1 MLSVGVSG
9 YMEQWVGMVSV
20 DGMDA
25 DGKAIEGGVGQFS
38 DAEFAIK
45 GKLESDSGLTFSVK
59 IEVEGNTH
67 ASQIDESQLTVAGD
81 FGQITLGAEDGASV
95 LTHHGVRDAGIGISC
110 GDLGSWIKNIK
121 GCGPDGFGTA
131 GHGLGDK
138 NQISYFSPRLAGVQ
152 FGATYIPN
160 SGQEAQTSTLYNNDA
175 DAWSI
180 GGNYVGDFGGANIA
194 VSAGHYQG
202 SQTMDAVKLMSG
214 VEGGALKPLTAGEL
228 DTLNKAIAGYEGAR
242 DLMAVAPAKTVAVGK
257 VEEGHM
263 AAANAK
269 NRIAMAEDM
278 MASMADAKTVSNFG
292 LQVGFGAFSFDVAYM
307 TGDGGQYKVARMDVP
322 KYDGHLWD
330 HDSDEAAA
338 KKAGT
343 TPSAQVPDSTAY
355 DDPKNN
361 IARSVLVKDTSAD
374 FETVSVGVMYTD
386 GPMAVSLAHSM
397 VEADDGSEQSGTLL
411 SLSYTLAPG
420 VSLNTSIFGA
430 ERSGDADTGSTE
442 GAGFVTGIKISF

>member
-1 MLSVGVSG
+1 MLSVGLSG
-9 YMEQWVGMVSV
+9 YMEQWVGMASV
-20 DGMDA
+20 DGMDE
-25 DGKAIEGGVGQFS
+25 DGNAIEGGVAQHS
-38 DAEFAIK
+38 DAEFALK
-45 GKLESDSGLTFSVK
+45 GKLEADNGLTFSVK

-95 LTHHGVRDAGIGISC
+95 LTHHAVRDAGIGISC
-110 GDLGSWIKNIK
+110 GDLGSWINNIK
-121 GCGPDGFGTA
+121 GCGPGGFGTA

-138 NQISYFSPRLAGVQ
+138 NQISYFSPRMAGVQ

-160 SGQEAQTSTLYNNDA
+160 TGQEARTSPLHNNDM
-175 DAWSI
+175 DAWSV

-228 DTLNKAIAGYEGAR
+228 DTLKKAIAGYEGAR

-257 VEEGHM
+257 VEEAHM

-292 LQVGFGAFSFDVAYM
+292 LNVGFGAFSFDVAYM
-307 TGDGGQYKVARMDVP
+307 TGDGGKYKVARMDVP

-343 TPSAQVPDSTAY
+343 TPTAQVPDSAAY

-361 IARSVLVKDTSAD
+361 IARSVLVKDTSED

-420 VSLNTSIFGA
+420 VSSNTSIFGA
-430 ERSGDADTGSTE
+430 ERDGDAKTGSTE
-442 GAGFVTGIKISF
+442 GTGFVTGIKISF